1 MFEIVEIV
9 LSFLPLTGDMKP
21 RRLVKRSSS
30 VVNYLG
36 EHDDL
41 TRPLSLRLT
50 PRYHFALTF

>member
-1 MFEIVEIV
+1 MFERGTIVEIV
-9 LSFLPLTGDMKP
+9 LSFLPLTDMKP

-41 TRPLSLRLT
+41 NRPLHSD
-50 PRYHFALTF
+50 